1 MSSHPLEELV
11 HVVDR
16 ALPHV
21 TVSTEASAGT
31 TWLSEIEAGM
41 DPLAPWRQAL
51 AARQG
56 SEHKPHVAAA
66 FVLQWWCEVVATPL
80 AYAAELASVVIDPA
94 PTGLGFELAPGL
106 YPSRIVL
113 RPGHVSVVEP
123 ADHSREAALEASS
136 AAYGQLVTAVVRD
149 YAPDVKMSSR
159 QRWGVVADVWAIAVR
174 NATGAALRPA
184 AAGRPVEPAARRRS
198 CCFIVALPGMQACA
212 SCPQLAGSTNRR

>member
-1 MSSHPLEELV
+1 MSSRPLEEVV

-21 TVSTEASAGT
+21 TVSVEATGAVTWVADVTAHAAAG
-31 TWLSEIEAGM
+31 A

-56 SEHKPHVAAA
+56 SERKPHVAAA

-80 AYAAELASVVIDPA
+80 AYAAELASVVIDPS
-94 PTGLGFELAPGL
+94 PTGLGFQLAPGL

-113 RPGHVSVVEP
+113 RPGHASVVEP
-123 ADHSREAALEASS
+123 AGHSREAALEASS
-136 AAYGQLVTAVVRD
+136 AAYGQLVTRVVGD

-159 QRWGVVADVWAIAVR
+159 QRWGVVSDVWAIAVR
-174 NATGAALRPA
+174 SATGAA
-184 AAGRPVEPAARRRS
+184 GRYAEPARRTS
-198 CCFIVALPGMQACA
+198 CCFIVALPGMTACA
-212 SCPQLAGSTNRR
+212 GCPQGSTNRK

>member
-1 MSSHPLEELV
+1 VSSHPLDELV

-21 TVSTEASAGT
+21 TVSTDASART
-31 TWLSEIEAGM
+31 TWVADVNAHVAAGA

-56 SEHKPHVAAA
+56 SEHRPHVAAA

-80 AYAAELASVVIDPA
+80 AYAAELASVVIAPA
-94 PTGLGFELAPGL
+94 PTGLGFELASGL

-113 RPGHVSVVEP
+113 RPGHVVVKP
-123 ADHSREAALEASS
+123 ANHSREAALEASS
-136 AAYGQLVTAVVRD
+136 AAYRQLVTAVVRD
-149 YAPDVKMSSR
+149 YAPEVKMSSR
-159 QRWGVVADVWAIAVR
+159 QRWGVVGDVWATAVR
-174 NATGAALRPA
+174 GAAGA
-184 AAGRPVEPAARRRS
+184 GGRPVEPARRTS

-212 SCPQLAGSTNRR
+212 SCPRLGQPDSGSR